1 MSSSV
6 TPSAVSPAPCASLR
20 LASIPMWS
28 IVSAR
33 RPSRPALSP
42 AKREGRPERRSGRLA
57 RESVL
62 RAWGEA
68 AGINVNYLD
77 RLEEASSFDG
87 SAGGGP
93 DAQPRRPLRAFLAGS
108 HESLAPAAGRAPRWP
123 PSSPPQL
130 PAPPLPASAAA
141 PSCALVLAPP
151 APPEDMPSPRPA
163 SSSPPPAAIDAMGA
177 MEETRSAQ
185 PRRLDRQR
193 RCMGAVSP
201 RAPRRPAKPSR
212 ADGRGRGRGRGGLRR
227 PHRAGRRS
235 PRGRPAHA
243 HRRRRPALPA
253 RLMAALPQ
261 KAAMFVLRGAPR

>member
-151 APPEDMPSPRPA
+151 APPEDVPSPRPA
-163 SSSPPPAAIDAMGA
+163 SSPPPPAAIDTMGA
-177 MEETRSAQ
+177 METRSAQ

-193 RCMGAVSP
+193 RCIGAVSP

-212 ADGRGRGRGRGGLRR
+212 ATAEAEGGCDT
-227 PHRAGRRS
+227 PTARRS

-243 HRRRRPALPA
+243 HRHRRPALPA
-253 RLMAALPQ
+253 RLMAAHPQ
-261 KAAMFVLRGAPR
+261 KAAMFVLRGTPR